1 MIAKKL
7 TDLIGNTPLLE
18 FSNFNASKGLKAKVI
33 GKLEYFNPAGSVKD
47 RIALAMIED
56 AEEKGLLKPGATII
70 EPTSGNTGVGLA
82 FVSAAKGYKLVLTMP
97 ETMSL
102 ERRNL
107 LKALGANLILTPGTE
122 GMKGA
127 IAKAEALRDETPGS
141 IILQQFENPANP
153 ARHAKTTAQEIWRD
167 TDGKVD
173 IFVAGVGTGG
183 TVSGVGKGLKAHN
196 PDVKIVA
203 VEPTDS
209 AVLSGG
215 KPGPHKIQGIGAGFI
230 PKTYDS
236 SVVDE
241 IIQVEG
247 DDAIRTSRELAQKEG
262 LLVGISSGAAVYAAV
277 KNTAYCEG
285 LWKEINAFT
294 EELTT
299 TIQIEDIKHQPVIAA
314 TREAYKRCGKDPGRY
329 RPSAEALRRRLMR
342 GIPLYQIDTLV
353 DLINLVSLRTGHSI
367 GGFDADK
374 IQGAYLE
381 LGIGKAG
388 EPFEG
393 IGKGVLNIEG
403 LPVYRDASGGI
414 GTPTSDNER
423 TKMNLG
429 TTHILAI
436 VNGYNGKK
444 GLKEAAE
451 MIQSLLNEYA
461 ESDSSELIFFE

>member
-1 MIAKKL
+1 MFEI
-7 TDLIGNTPLLE
+7 
-18 FSNFNASKGLKAKVI
+18 KV
-33 GKLEYFNPAGSVKD
+33 S
-47 RIALAMIED
+47 
-56 AEEKGLLKPGATII
+56 
-70 EPTSGNTGVGLA
+70 
-82 FVSAAKGYKLVLTMP
+82 
-97 ETMSL
+97 
-102 ERRNL
+102 
-107 LKALGANLILTPGTE
+107 
-122 GMKGA
+122 
-127 IAKAEALRDETPGS
+127 
-141 IILQQFENPANP
+141 
-153 ARHAKTTAQEIWRD
+153 QEI
-167 TDGKVD
+167 K
-173 IFVAGVGTGG
+173 
-183 TVSGVGKGLKAHN
+183 
-196 PDVKIVA
+196 
-203 VEPTDS
+203 
-209 AVLSGG
+209 
-215 KPGPHKIQGIGAGFI
+215 
-230 PKTYDS
+230 
-236 SVVDE
+236 
-241 IIQVEG
+241 
-247 DDAIRTSRELAQKEG
+247 DACPVFA
-262 LLVGISSGAAVYAAV
+262 GAAVYAAV

-381 LGIGKAG
+381 LG
-388 EPFEG
+388 
-393 IGKGVLNIEG
+393 VLNIEG